1 MHHSLAR
8 HLQNGLRTLAQ
19 LAALAALLSATDAS
33 LAEERKMRLG
43 VMRIAAMAT
52 PYVAKEQGFFSRH
65 GLEVE
70 LVPIRSG
77 AEGIQ
82 AMQGGN
88 VEATLA
94 IPSFAMAA
102 NERRFDLVMVYQN
115 ELAHDAPPDSGG
127 VLVREDSPVRSLKD
141 LAGRTI
147 GVNALHA
154 QEAVSAQFLLLKA
167 GLTKDQVKYVEA
179 PHPSLGDLLVHG
191 QADAV
196 VTIDP
201 FTTMIRKRG
210 ARVIAWEY
218 AEAVPGQPIGTF
230 WSKRAWAERNADLI
244 EAFTEAMDEAIAW
257 VNADPVR
264 TQGVVAEFTKLP
276 LDIVKAMPMIVWSSK
291 IDLERWSQMIA
302 MLKTMG
308 EIRDDHK
315 PQEYFHSVVLRRL
328 GQKG

>member
-1 MHHSLAR
+1 MRHSPLRCSLGRSLAAFAAIAT
-8 HLQNGLRTLAQ
+8 TLAV
-19 LAALAALLSATDAS
+19 ADPS
-33 LAEERKMRLG
+33 LAQERKLRLG

-52 PYVAKEQGFFSRH
+52 PYVAKEQGFFKKH
-65 GLEVE
+65 GLDVE

-88 VEATLA
+88 VDATLA

-102 NERRFDLVMVYQN
+102 NERRFDLVMIYQN

-127 VLVREDSPVRSLKD
+127 MLVRKDSPVQSLKD
-141 LAGRTI
+141 LAGRTVA
-147 GVNALHA
+147 VNALHA
-154 QEAVSAQFLLLKA
+154 QEAVSAQFLLRKA
-167 GLTKDQVKYVEA
+167 GLGKDQVKYVEA
-179 PHPSLGDLLVHG
+179 PHPTLGDLLMRG

-201 FTTMIRKRG
+201 FTTMIRERG
-210 ARVIAWEY
+210 ARVIAWQY

-230 WSKRAWAERNADLI
+230 WSKRAWADRNVEAL
-244 EAFTEAMDEAIAW
+244 EAFTAAMDEAITW

-276 LDIVKAMPMIVWSSK
+276 AEIVKAMPMIVWSSK
-291 IDLERWSQMIA
+291 IDLARWTEMIA

-308 EIRDDHK
+308 EIQDDHK
-315 PQEYFHSVVLRRL
+315 PQEYFHSVVMRRL